1 MLLVLI
7 IAVIL
12 INILLP
18 YFVKD
23 EKSDYTQFSNEIAEF
38 EASQQQTKKEQ
49 FEKRIHYQDKIEN
62 ATDKLHPFPFNP
74 NGLPYSQWKKLGL
87 SDKQIKVIK
96 NYEEKGG
103 RFYRKE
109 DLSRIYSI
117 SDEEYDVLESYIQI
131 EKVVEDDT
139 KEIVESTE
147 IIPFPFDPNTLEKEK
162 WLKMGLS
169 EKLVNT
175 ILNYRDKG
183 GKFYKKEDL
192 KRIYGMKPEEFTI
205 LKPYIEIQTDTVI
218 RNYLLNN
225 DTLMVE
231 LNSADT
237 LDLQQLRGIGP
248 SFAKRIVKYRDML
261 GGYYSKTQLLEV
273 YGMDS
278 IRYNGFKDF
287 VIVNTDSVKKID
299 INNATIKQLIR
310 HPYIEFYT
318 AKSIVNYRIKVG
330 NYSDVTQ
337 LKDSSLVY
345 TELYHKIAPYLIAK

>member
-1 MLLVLI
+1 M
-7 IAVIL
+7 
-12 INILLP
+12 
-18 YFVKD
+18 KD
-23 EKSDYTQFSNEIAEF
+23 EKSDYTQFSNDIAEF
-38 EASQQQTKKEQ
+38 EVSQQNAKKEQ
-49 FEKRIHYQDKIEN
+49 AEKKSHYRDKTKN
-62 ATDKLHPFPFNP
+62 TTNNLHPFPFNP
-74 NGLPYSQWKKLGL
+74 NGLPVSQWKKLGL

-109 DLSRIYSI
+109 DLARIYSI
-117 SDEEYDVLESYIQI
+117 SEEEYKVLESYILI
-131 EKVVEDDT
+131 EKVTKGET
-139 KEIVESTE
+139 KELVVSTE
-147 IIPFPFDPNTLEKEK
+147 IIPFPFDPNTLEEEE
-162 WLKMGLS
+162 WLIMGLRV
-169 EKLVNT
+169 KLINT

-183 GKFYKKEDL
+183 GMFYKKDDL
-192 KRIYGMKPEEFTI
+192 KRIYGMKPEEFAI
-205 LKPYIEIQTDTVI
+205 LEPFVNIETDTVKI
-218 RNYLLNN
+218 SYTSRQ
-225 DTLMVE
+225 DTVIVE
-231 LNSADT
+231 INSADT
-237 LDLQQLRGIGP
+237 LDLQQLKGIGP
-248 SFAKRIVKYRDML
+248 SFARRIVKYRDML

-330 NYSDVTQ
+330 KYSDVTQ

-345 TELYHKIAPYLIAK
+345 TELYQKIAPYLIAK